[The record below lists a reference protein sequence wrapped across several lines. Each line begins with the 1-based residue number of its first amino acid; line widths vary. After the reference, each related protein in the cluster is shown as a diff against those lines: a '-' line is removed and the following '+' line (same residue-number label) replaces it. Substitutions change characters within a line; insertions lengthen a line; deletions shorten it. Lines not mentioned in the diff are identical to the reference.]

1 MPPERS
7 ILSELKSA
15 TAARFQLLG
24 IILVTLWS
32 IEIVDWFILGGRLD
46 QYGIL
51 PRTLIGLR
59 GIFAAPLLHGDFG
72 HLIAN
77 TLPLLTLSWWVMLRS
92 ISTWLVASTGI
103 VLVGGLGTWLF
114 GAGRAVHIG
123 ASGLVFGYMGYLI
136 ARGYRER
143 TVGAVAIALFVL
155 VTYGAM
161 FWGLLP
167 TQPGISWESHLFGF
181 LSGVAMAY
189 AIPSKP
195 DIISER

>member
-32 IEIVDWFILGGRLD
+32 IEIVDWFLLGGRLD

-59 GIFAAPLLHGDFG
+59 GILVAPLLHGDFS
-72 HLIAN
+72 HLMAN
-77 TLPLLTLSWWVMLRS
+77 TIPLLTLSWWVMLRS
-92 ISTWLVASTGI
+92 VGTWLAASTGI
-103 VLVGGLGTWLF
+103 VLIGGLGTWLL

-123 ASGLVFGYMGYLI
+123 ASGLVFGYMGYLL

-167 TQPGISWESHLFGF
+167 SRPGISWESHLFGF
-181 LSGVAMAY
+181 VGGVIMAY
-189 AIPSKP
+189 AVPSKA
-195 DIISER
+195 DIMSDR